1 LCAQTAIK
9 ESPELFFIS
18 KLFFS
23 LMLNYFDLNVHA
35 YPETDASVE
44 ELLSVAK
51 RYGYAGIAITNHDE
65 VVQEQKESNAVFYG
79 VEIKANSVSD
89 LKRKIKLHWGKV
101 PLLAVHGGNDKINR
115 AAVENPKVDILAH
128 PCGEKGEGGL
138 NHVLVR
144 YAAENG
150 VAIDFNMDAI
160 IHSRRG
166 ERARILGKMRE
177 NLKLVRKYNAPMILT
192 SHARSIY
199 DLRAPLEMIALA
211 ALFGMSKEEATGALC
226 DIPKGVLEK
235 RWKKERDVEII

>member
-1 LCAQTAIK
+1 M
-9 ESPELFFIS
+9 P
-18 KLFFS
+18 
-23 LMLNYFDLNVHA
+23 NYFDLNVHA
-35 YPETDASVE
+35 YPETDTPVG

-65 VVQEQKESNAVFYG
+65 VVVQEQKESNAVFYG

-101 PLLAVHGGNDKINR
+101 PLLAVHGGKDKINR

-150 VAIDFNMDAI
+150 VAIDFNMNAI

-166 ERARILGKMRE
+166 ERARTLGKMRE
-177 NLKLVRKYNAPMILT
+177 ILKLVRKYNAPVILT

-199 DLRAPLEMIALA
+199 DLRAPREMIALA

-226 DIPKGVLEK
+226 DIPRSVLEK

>member
-1 LCAQTAIK
+1 M
-9 ESPELFFIS
+9 P
-18 KLFFS
+18 
-23 LMLNYFDLNVHA
+23 NYFDLNVHA
-35 YPETDASVE
+35 YPETDTPVG
-44 ELLSVAK
+44 ELLRVAK
-51 RYGYAGIAITNHDE
+51 RYGYTGIAITNHDDI
-65 VVQEQKESNAVFYG
+65 VQEDLASNSIFTG

-101 PLLAVHGGNDKINR
+101 SLLAVHGGNEKINR

-150 VAIDFNMDAI
+150 VAIDFNLNAI

-177 NLKLVRKYNAPMILT
+177 NLMLVRKYNAPMILT
-192 SHARSIY
+192 SHAHTSY
-199 DLRAPLEMIALA
+199 DLRAPREMIALA
-211 ALFGMSKEEATGALC
+211 ALFRMTKEEATSALC
-226 DIPKGVLEK
+226 DIPRGVLDK
-235 RWKKERDVEII
+235 RWKKERDVEIIKNENSKVQKSK

>member
-1 LCAQTAIK
+1 
-9 ESPELFFIS
+9 
-18 KLFFS
+18 
-23 LMLNYFDLNVHA
+23 MLNYFDLNVHA
-35 YPETDASVE
+35 YPETDTPVE

-51 RYGYAGIAITNHDE
+51 RYGYAGIAITNHDNIVE
-65 VVQEQKESNAVFYG
+65 EDLASNYIFTG

-101 PLLAVHGGNDKINR
+101 SLLAVHGGNDKINR

-150 VAIDFNMDAI
+150 VAIDFNMNSI

-166 ERARILGKMRE
+166 ERARTLGKMRE
-177 NLKLVRKYNAPMILT
+177 ILKLVRKYNTPMILT
-192 SHARSIY
+192 SHAHTTY
-199 DLRAPLEMIALA
+199 DLRAPREMIALA
-211 ALFGMSKEEATGALC
+211 ALFGMPKEEATSALC
-226 DIPKGVLEK
+226 DIPRGVLEK